1 LTATHQSSFLLL
13 ISGGYEYIAN
23 LSQLQTLRLDGFW
36 DKFEDLPTAIAYRGF
51 DFQVKL
57 EYLRDRLEAFAD
69 PLV

>member
-1 LTATHQSSFLLL
+1 
-13 ISGGYEYIAN
+13 
-23 LSQLQTLRLDGFW
+23 LRLDGFW
-36 DKFEDLPTAIAYRGF
+36 DKFEDLPTGIAYRGF

>member
-1 LTATHQSSFLLL
+1 MN
-13 ISGGYEYIAN
+13 ISLAN
-23 LSQLQTLRLDGFW
+23 LSRLQTLRLDGFW